1 MAEGESYRDTERKS
15 YRETKRRREGAI
27 LICEQMD

>member
-1 MAEGESYRDTERKS
+1 MAEGEGHRDTERKS
-15 YRETKRRREGAI
+15 YRETKRRREGEI